1 MLLNNLL
8 KTSKQ
13 LIRSKKRLDKID
25 IRCFSNISSNNIFD
39 SNTKRLQKEV
49 SIKLNESQK
58 YDYLKDEIAYRVVDR
73 VYDIKRRFPVVVD
86 LGSYKGYV
94 GKYLTN
100 VCFNIFAILFL

>member
-1 MLLNNLL
+1 MISVKLW

-13 LIRSKKRLDKID
+13 LIRLRQILNNID
-25 IRCFSNISSNNIFD
+25 YKYLSNTSTFNIFD
-39 SNTKRLQKEV
+39 SKSKRLQKEV
-49 SIKLNESQK
+49 SLELDESQK

-86 LGSYKGYV
+86 FGSYKGFV

-100 VCFNIFAILFL
+100 V